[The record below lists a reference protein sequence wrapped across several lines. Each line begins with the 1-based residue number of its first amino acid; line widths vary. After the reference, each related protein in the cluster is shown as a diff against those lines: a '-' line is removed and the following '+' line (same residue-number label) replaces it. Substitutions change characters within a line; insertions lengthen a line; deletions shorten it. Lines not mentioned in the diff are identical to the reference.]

1 MTSVAPIETRQLT
14 CRFGSH
20 TALAPLDFI
29 IPRGSVYALVGH
41 NGAGKTT
48 LMKLLLNMIRP
59 TSGSASVLGVPSTQ
73 LTSSF
78 FTRVGYV
85 AEGQEMP
92 DWMTVRAFMDY
103 LRPFYPTWNE
113 GTLLRDLE
121 LPDDRR
127 ISALSRGMRMKV
139 ALASVLAFQP
149 ELILMDEPFSGL
161 DPLVR
166 DELTRALLDRLSANG
181 DTQPTVLISSHDLAE
196 IEPFATHVAMLQSGR
211 MLFAEPLEQL
221 QSRFRD
227 VTVTLPADVTRLET
241 MPDDWLRPEYSGRI
255 MRFVHTQ
262 WRFDHSQQEIR
273 SALPAAGTIDAEP
286 MSLRDI
292 FLALTRSHASDRSA
306 A

>member
-1 MTSVAPIETRQLT
+1 MISAAPIETRQLT

-20 TALAPLDFI
+20 MALAPLDFT

-59 TSGSASVLGVPSTQ
+59 TGGSASLLGVPSTQ
-73 LTSSF
+73 LNSSL

-92 DWMTVRAFMDY
+92 GWMTVRAFMDY

-113 GTLLRDLE
+113 GTLLRDLD
-121 LPDDRR
+121 LPENRR
-127 ISALSRGMRMKV
+127 ISDLSRGMRMKV

-166 DELTRALLDRLSANG
+166 DELTRALLDRLSASS

-196 IEPFATHVAMLQSGR
+196 IEPFATHVAMLQSGH
-211 MLFAEPLEQL
+211 MLFAEPLEHL

-227 VTVTLPADVTRLET
+227 VTVMLPVGAKRPSTI
-241 MPDDWLRPEYSGRI
+241 PSGWLRPDYSGHI

-262 WRFDHSQQEIR
+262 WKPDHSQQEIQ
-273 SALPAAGTIDAEP
+273 SAIATAGTIDAEP

-292 FLALTRSHASDRSA
+292 FLALTRNHASDRSA

>member
-1 MTSVAPIETRQLT
+1 MTPAVPIETRQLT

-20 TALAPLDFI
+20 IALSPLDLTV
-29 IPRGSVYALVGH
+29 PRGSVYALVGH

-48 LMKLLLNMIRP
+48 LMKLLLNMIRS
-59 TSGSASVLGVPSTQ
+59 TSGSAFVLGVPSTQ

-92 DWMTVRAFMDY
+92 GWMTVRAFMDY

-113 GTLLRDLE
+113 GTLLHDLD
-121 LPDDRR
+121 LPGERR
-127 ISALSRGMRMKV
+127 IGELSRGMRMKV

-166 DELTRALLDRLSANG
+166 DEFTRALLDRLSAGG

-211 MLFAEPLEQL
+211 MLFAEPLEHL
-221 QSRFRD
+221 QSRFRE
-227 VTVTLPADVTRLET
+227 VTVVLPGDATRPAT
-241 MPDDWLRPEYSGRI
+241 TPNGWLRPDYSGRT
-255 MRFVHTQ
+255 MRFVHTAWQ
-262 WRFDHSQQEIR
+262 GDQSQQEICR
-273 SALPAAGTIDAEP
+273 VIAAAGTINAEP

>member
-1 MTSVAPIETRQLT
+1 MTPVAPIETRQLT
-14 CRFGSH
+14 CRFGKH
-20 TALAPLDFI
+20 TALAPLDFT

-73 LTSSF
+73 LTSSI

-92 DWMTVRAFMDY
+92 GWMTVRSFMNY

-113 GTLLRDLE
+113 GTLLRDLD
-121 LPDDRR
+121 LPGDRHIR
-127 ISALSRGMRMKV
+127 DLSRGMRMKV

-166 DELTRALLDRLSANG
+166 DELTRALLERLSA
-181 DTQPTVLISSHDLAE
+181 TVTRSLPCLSRPTTLQRSSLSQRTSPCCKWPHALRGA
-196 IEPFATHVAMLQSGR
+196 AGGA
-211 MLFAEPLEQL
+211 A
-221 QSRFRD
+221 
-227 VTVTLPADVTRLET
+227 VTVSRRNRHPACGCGAPSNNAQRLAQAGLQR
-241 MPDDWLRPEYSGRI
+241 PHHALRP
-255 MRFVHTQ
+255 HTV
-262 WRFDHSQQEIR
+262 
-273 SALPAAGTIDAEP
+273 AG
-286 MSLRDI
+286 
-292 FLALTRSHASDRSA
+292 
-306 A
+306 